1 MRHLVIGDIH
11 GGLKALVQLL
21 ERAAVS
27 KEDKLIFL
35 GDYVDGWSDAVE
47 TVNYLIELNSTHD
60 CLFLKGNH
68 DELCENW
75 LLTAK
80 DNPIWLRN
88 GGQATIDSYNGIG
101 EQHRKLHQSFFRTLE
116 NYYLDDD
123 NRLFLHAGF
132 TNLKGVAYE
141 YFSKNF
147 YWDRTLWELA
157 LALDPKLKPSDVQYP
172 SRLSQYTEI
181 YIGHTPVTRL
191 GLTVPHQAANVW
203 NIDTGAGFR
212 GPLSMIDIDTKEY
225 WQSDPV
231 HALYPE
237 EPGRN

>member
-11 GGLKALVQLL
+11 GGLKALVQLMD
-21 ERAAVS
+21 RAGVTR
-27 KEDKLIFL
+27 EDKLIFL
-35 GDYVDGWSDAVE
+35 GDYVDGWSDAAE
-47 TVNYLIELNSTHD
+47 TVNYLIELRSTHN

-68 DELCENW
+68 DELCEKW
-75 LLTAK
+75 LLTES
-80 DNPIWLRN
+80 DNPLWLRN
-88 GGQATIDSYNGIG
+88 GGQTTIDSYVKAG
-101 EQHRKLHQSFFRTLE
+101 EDIREPHKIFYKDLQ
-116 NYYLDDD
+116 NYHLDDQ

-157 LALDPKLKPSDVQYP
+157 LATDPKLKPSDETYP
-172 SRLSQYTEI
+172 NRLTHYSEI
-181 YIGHTPVTRL
+181 YIGHTPVTKI
-191 GLTVPHQAANVW
+191 GLTTPHKAINVW

-212 GPLSMIDIDTKEY
+212 GPLTMIDIDTKDF

-231 HALYPE
+231 HTLYPGE
-237 EPGRN
+237 SGRN